1 MDDAQEY
8 KSTIHGRSVSTGADD
23 DESRR
28 YLRELDN
35 DEAKVIF
42 DQAKRRGTA
51 EFEVRRNGT
60 RENYSAGYKNGKYT
74 VKDEGK
80 QKSSGWF

>member
-1 MDDAQEY
+1 MDEQQYD
-8 KSTIHGRSVSTGADD
+8 STIHGHSVSTGADD

-28 YLRELDN
+28 YLRGLDN
-35 DEAKVIF
+35 EEAKAIF
-42 DQAKRRGTA
+42 DQAKVHGTA
-51 EFEVRRNGT
+51 EFEVSRNGT
-60 RENYSAGYKNGKYT
+60 RENYSAGYKDGKYT